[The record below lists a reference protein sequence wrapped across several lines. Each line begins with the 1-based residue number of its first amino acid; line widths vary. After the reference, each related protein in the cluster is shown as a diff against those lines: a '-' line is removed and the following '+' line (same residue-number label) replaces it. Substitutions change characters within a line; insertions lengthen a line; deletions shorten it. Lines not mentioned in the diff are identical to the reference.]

1 MFVSTVGHPSLVGRT
16 TLLRSSDHA
25 FKYRWCFGPAVSE
38 EGLLAEIG
46 SLKKKVE
53 ALHEMLIAVMGSYVT
68 VNERLS
74 MLESLAMTTSKLA
87 QVMSDTLQN
96 HIQKAMEEQAL
107 PLLPTKP
114 VKSSGVEVG

>member
-1 MFVSTVGHPSLVGRT
+1 M
-16 TLLRSSDHA
+16 
-25 FKYRWCFGPAVSE
+25 SE

-107 PLLPTKP
+107 PPLPTKP